1 MKRTII
7 PSALVA
13 ALLSTN
19 TFAAEQI
26 GDVRQVSDNVHGTP
40 PGEQRVVIQRKDPV
54 FAGELVETDA
64 SGWALLRFD
73 DRSRL
78 NVTTN
83 TAIVL
88 DEFVYRSK
96 SADDALGVTVTKG
109 VLRFI
114 TGKIKDEGYRIETPT
129 ALIGVRGTDFIVAVA
144 DDGATTV
151 TVLQGAVSVTSV
163 ATGQEVTVG
172 AQSAVGVGAGGEIS
186 DTTYAVPSDA
196 GLDTLLGGV
205 NLDGGGGGGGGG
217 D

>member
-1 MKRTII
+1 MKRTTI
-7 PSALVA
+7 PPVLFA
-13 ALLSTN
+13 ALFST
-19 TFAAEQI
+19 TAFAADEI
-26 GDVRQVSDNVHGTP
+26 GSARQVSESVHGTP
-40 PGEQRVVIQRKDPV
+40 PGEQRMIVQRKDPV
-54 FAGELVETDA
+54 FAGELVETDPT
-64 SGWALLRFD
+64 GWAFLRFD

-78 NVTTN
+78 NISSN
-83 TAIVL
+83 TSLVL

-96 SADDALGVTVTKG
+96 TADDALGVNISKG

-114 TGKIKDEGYRIETPT
+114 SGKIKDEGYRIETPT

-151 TVLQGAVSVTSV
+151 TVLEGAVSVTSV
-163 ATGQEVTVG
+163 ATGQAVSVG

-186 DTTYAVPSDA
+186 DTAYAVPSDA